1 MRPIGVCGLG
11 IGVVTLLFAGCAPR
25 AVQTVQVEVPVP
37 TQVAMPTT
45 LLLPSGESCR
55 FAGTDATLTVEGERV
70 TYRCEADE
78 AEVVLLG
85 ELDFATDSELSVTR
99 AVLEL
104 GEDGFEVA
112 TSERLET
119 FVARTVLA
127 DGTEC
132 LHAGFGATL
141 AFGDRRLNYSC
152 DDESVLLGPF
162 SFREGYGTVERGRLE
177 RQGESWRLASSERSY
192 VALMALRERE
202 K

>member
-1 MRPIGVCGLG
+1 
-11 IGVVTLLFAGCAPR
+11 
-25 AVQTVQVEVPVP
+25 VQTVQVEVPAP
-37 TQVAMPTT
+37 ARVAVPTT

-55 FAGTDATLTVEGERV
+55 FVGTGATLAFEGERV
-70 TYRCEADE
+70 GYRCEAGEADE

-85 ELDFATDSELSVTR
+85 EPTFATDSELAVTR
-99 AVLEL
+99 AVLRD

-112 TSERLET
+112 TSEVLET
-119 FVARTVLA
+119 FVARAVLA

-141 AFGDRRLNYSC
+141 AFGERRLNYSC
-152 DDESVLLGPF
+152 DDESALLGPF
-162 SFREGYGTVERGRLE
+162 SFREGYGTVERGYLE

-192 VALMALRERE
+192 VALMELREME